1 MKKFGISSI
10 CEIEDLCTKSDSI
23 MRRVCRIITMCV
35 LLLLT
40 ANHAA
45 EGGNRR
51 IISEKITIYYR
62 FDSADI
68 NPDYRSN
75 KEQIETFR
83 NILLDPRK
91 IDSISIHSL
100 ASPDGSSTYN
110 LKLAQKR
117 GENVSRFISD
127 ELKAVGKIAAISTN
141 THPQENWQG
150 LADLV
155 SSSYTRHD
163 KTRVLNIINDTSI
176 GSETR
181 KWRLQQLDGGYTWDY
196 ICRHYM
202 PQLRTSTW
210 ICVWAEALEPLEKE
224 TMMMAQA
231 VAAAPVQLA
240 ERTPLPPDA
249 RSDRRTILA
258 LKTNMLYDAVTALNY
273 SVEVPLGHDLS
284 LQLQQ
289 YTPWWLTKSNR
300 QCLQFL
306 SLGAEFRW
314 WFKSDETLQGHFI
327 GAHAWSGK
335 GDMQWNRTGCWQFE
349 FWSAGV
355 SYGYSMPIGR
365 WANLEF
371 SISAGYASIPY
382 RHYIPTDDWEI
393 LIKDNNKAGTL
404 HYFGPTKAE
413 VSLVIPIRVKA
424 GKGGAR

>member
-1 MKKFGISSI
+1 MRRFVLSI
-10 CEIEDLCTKSDSI
+10 CVCLITSLAFASEGS
-23 MRRVCRIITMCV
+23 RRMSQDTSVTENF
-35 LLLLT
+35 
-40 ANHAA
+40 A
-45 EGGNRR
+45 
-51 IISEKITIYYR
+51 IYYR
-62 FDSADI
+62 FDDTRFDQ
-68 NPDYRSN
+68 DYLSN
-75 KEQIETFR
+75 SETAARIR
-83 NILLDPRK
+83 NYLIHSPR
-91 IDSISIHSL
+91 IDSITIFAW
-100 ASPDGSSTYN
+100 ASPEGAYHHNVWLSQERVKTAREFLLSNSPDST
-110 LKLAQKR
+110 KLNSDKIK
-117 GENVSRFISD
+117 VSP
-127 ELKAVGKIAAISTN
+127 LA
-141 THPQENWQG
+141 ENWPG
-150 LADLV
+150 LEQLV
-155 SSSYTRHD
+155 DENYRRHD
-163 KTRVLNIINDTSI
+163 REKVLKILRTKGI
-176 GSETR
+176 GDETR
-181 KWRLQQLDGGYTWDY
+181 KWRLKQLDGGYTWNY
-196 ICRHYM
+196 LLRHYM
-202 PQLRTSTW
+202 PKLRTATW
-210 ICVWAEALEPLEKE
+210 ICVWAETLEPLEKE

-231 VAAAPVQLA
+231 VVAAPVQLA
-240 ERTPLPPDA
+240 ERTPLPPAA

-273 SVEVPLGHDLS
+273 AVEVPLGHDLS

-382 RHYIPTDDWEI
+382 CHYIPTDDWEI